1 MGTQKMIK
9 PLYIV
14 AAIYDAVLGIAFL
27 FAADAVF
34 EQFMPE
40 IEMPY
45 HPGYIQF
52 PAALLLV
59 FALMYFAIARNP
71 VRNRNLILYGIL
83 LKVSYCSI
91 ILWHWTSGELQAW
104 IWKPFCIFDII
115 FLVLFVYTWRAT
127 GKSVGAQT

>member
-1 MGTQKMIK
+1 MIK
-9 PLYIV
+9 PLYMV
-14 AAIYDAVLGIAFL
+14 AAIYDAVLGIALL

-40 IEMPY
+40 IPMPY

-71 VRNRNLILYGIL
+71 GRNRNLILYGIL

-91 ILWHWTSGELQAW
+91 ILVHWTDLTAS
-104 IWKPFCIFDII
+104 IWKTFCIFDII

-127 GKSVGAQT
+127 GKSAGAQN